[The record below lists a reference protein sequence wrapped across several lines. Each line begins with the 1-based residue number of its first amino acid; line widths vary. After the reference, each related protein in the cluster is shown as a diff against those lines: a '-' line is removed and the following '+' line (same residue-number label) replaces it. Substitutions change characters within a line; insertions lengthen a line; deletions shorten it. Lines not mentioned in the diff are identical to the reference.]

1 MGIITKL
8 RYYKASSH
16 FKYLVGSSNEK
27 EFSSIVFFCFLF
39 FFFLL
44 LCLVPSFWLTSDFIF
59 CGNR

>member
-27 EFSSIVFFCFLF
+27 EFSNIVFFF
-39 FFFLL
+39 FYFSVSSQAF
-44 LCLVPSFWLTSDFIF
+44 
-59 CGNR
+59 G